1 METMFMITE
10 NRKMNE
16 QHIYSHVVIKI
27 RFKKLE
33 QTCCSSKFVYLS
45 QRENYQK
52 TIYLKYKV

>member
-45 QRENYQK
+45 QRENYQ
-52 TIYLKYKV
+52 